1 MDIKI
6 EDKTIQL
13 TKAEIMRKLV
23 KDHYY
28 RNKQKK
34 LTSVME
40 YRKKNPEKYIEYQ
53 RAYYHK
59 KREEKM
65 LLKEAN
71 KSTEC

>member
-53 RAYYHK
+53 RTYYHK
-59 KREEKM
+59 KRQEKM

-71 KSTEC
+71 KSIEC